1 MCNHGGYQF
10 TDARLGELRTPTH
23 NDNKA
28 ADGCIRGLELKPLDI
43 DVTVWNPTSPSAL
56 AKRSHQVQHQTI
68 TDAEKMKITKYR
80 ERCRQIDHNFMPMA
94 FEIYGACSKLVDT
107 FLVDVVTNA
116 ALINAI
122 PQSVLVSYWRKRI
135 STTLQYYNARLI
147 SQAYLQLN
155 DYGGG
160 NMGRDFALD
169 RVE

>member
-1 MCNHGGYQF
+1 M
-10 TDARLGELRTPTH
+10 
-23 NDNKA
+23 
-28 ADGCIRGLELKPLDI
+28 
-43 DVTVWNPTSPSAL
+43 
-56 AKRSHQVQHQTI
+56 
-68 TDAEKMKITKYR
+68 
-80 ERCRQIDHNFMPMA
+80 
-94 FEIYGACSKLVDT
+94 
-107 FLVDVVTNA
+107 VTNA
-116 ALINAI
+116 AMINAI